1 MGLIQENE
9 EQTEWIYTGIPD
21 YSGNFFNDI
30 VNIGADIETGL
41 IYLKKIVLKNF

>member
-1 MGLIQENE
+1 MSLIQENE

-30 VNIGADIETGL
+30 VNIGAGIETGL
-41 IYLKKIVLKNF
+41 LYLKKIVLKNL